1 MNSKIAAL
9 LFFLR
14 HDARQVRLNEGERQV
29 DDVANVLKRFLRE
42 VGEGVFNGHQASLPW
57 LHTTTVSEM
66 SERVSQ
72 YQALLHSLPRVNR
85 ATLGAVINHLYCV
98 QCFADENQM
107 NMHNLAIVF
116 GPTLFQMDGT
126 DNSAGQVVEDLIQNY
141 QDIFNV
147 DAEQFQRQLDM
158 ISYVI
163 KAQKEHTE
171 EDGCWPAASLSSYC
185 SVGKPLTS
193 HHLRGLPGEEG
204 GGL

>member
-1 MNSKIAAL
+1 
-9 LFFLR
+9 
-14 HDARQVRLNEGERQV
+14 
-29 DDVANVLKRFLRE
+29 
-42 VGEGVFNGHQASLPW
+42 
-57 LHTTTVSEM
+57 M

-141 QDIFNV
+141 QDIFN
-147 DAEQFQRQLDM
+147 
-158 ISYVI
+158 
-163 KAQKEHTE
+163 
-171 EDGCWPAASLSSYC
+171 SSFRD
-185 SVGKPLTS
+185 SWT
-193 HHLRGLPGEEG
+193 
-204 GGL
+204 